1 MRSAIKMLNF
11 PNLLILP
18 NKVYSLTIEVSD
30 SMRASERF
38 LIDHAVNGVNFI
50 DPYDKWTTSLGVSG
64 EFLEDYAFYK
74 LGVPL
79 EWLLVRFLRHHV
91 LADTL
96 DLLSGDAGQ
105 VLASSNYREY
115 LGHEF
120 SETETEEILQTLL
133 KSWARVHPTGA
144 LEFRDLYVSIDCTP
158 EILRRSLNALGSQG
172 HLRELGQSVY
182 VVKEGILKSPLQSSA
197 ISMDT
202 QTK

>member
-1 MRSAIKMLNF
+1 MLNF

-30 SMRASERF
+30 SMRTAERF
-38 LIDHAVNGVNFI
+38 LIDHAVKGVNFI
-50 DPYDKWTTSLGVSG
+50 DPYDKWTTSLGVSR
-64 EFLEDYAFYK
+64 EFLEDYAFYN

-79 EWLLVRFLRHHV
+79 EWLLVGFLRHHV
-91 LADTL
+91 TADTL
-96 DLLSGDAGQ
+96 GLLSGDDGQ
-105 VLASSNYREY
+105 VLTSSNYREY
-115 LGHEF
+115 LGHEL
-120 SETETEEILQTLL
+120 SETEEILRTLL
-133 KSWARVHPTGA
+133 RSWARVHPTGA

-158 EILRRSLNALGSQG
+158 EILRRSLNALESQG

-182 VVKEGILKSPLQSSA
+182 VVKEGILESPLQSSA